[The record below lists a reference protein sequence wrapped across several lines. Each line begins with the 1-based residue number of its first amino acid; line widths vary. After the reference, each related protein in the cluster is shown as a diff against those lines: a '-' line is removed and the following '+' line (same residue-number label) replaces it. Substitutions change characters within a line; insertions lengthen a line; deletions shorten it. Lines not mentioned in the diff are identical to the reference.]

1 MIASQTN
8 PFGVV
13 YKQCGAQNA
22 IVNNFRLESR
32 VVYNRIVQVFRNR
45 ILREIASP
53 DGRNTCLKGLTGL
66 FFVLSLTGN
75 DGISDKEIGKIAV

>member
-1 MIASQTN
+1 MIAGQTN

-13 YKQCGAQNA
+13 YKQCGAQNVF
-22 IVNNFRLESR
+22 VNNSRLVSR

-53 DGRNTCLKGLTGL
+53 DGRNTCLKGLASL